1 RLEAGGRV
9 PQQAAA
15 VRPLIAELRR
25 LEGDRRARERPRPAA
40 APLERAPVNGAA
52 DRPIGVFDSGVG
64 GLTVLRE
71 LRRQLPNESTL
82 YLGDEARMPY
92 GPREPAEVVGFT
104 REAMRWFAEADCKL
118 VVIACNTA
126 TSVALETVRD
136 EFPVPTI
143 GVIRPG
149 AAAALT
155 ATARRAVGV
164 LATVLTVRSGAY
176 VRALRDLDPLV
187 DVAQQACPK
196 LVPLVEDGKAD
207 SPAALDA
214 VREYVEPLLT
224 EGGVVRPVVDTLL
237 LGCTHYP
244 LLRAAIEKVADR
256 RVADL
261 SALYKPKKITHA
273 EVMYRD
279 IGLAHAEKPGQ
290 AISPQKLGD
299 LRTADAIVHVV
310 RAFSAPSVPHVDG
323 SVDPVR
329 DLSTV

>member
-1 RLEAGGRV
+1 M
-9 PQQAAA
+9 
-15 VRPLIAELRR
+15 
-25 LEGDRRARERPRPAA
+25 GD
-40 APLERAPVNGAA
+40 AA
-52 DRPIGVFDSGVG
+52 DRPIGLFDSGVG

-92 GPREPAEVVGFT
+92 GPREPAEVLGFT
-104 REAMRWFAEADCKL
+104 REAMRWFAGRDCKL

-126 TSVALETVRD
+126 TSVALEAVRD
-136 EFPVPTI
+136 ESSVPII

-155 ATARRAVGV
+155 ATARRAIGV

-176 VRALRDLDPLV
+176 IRALRDLDPLV

-196 LVPLVEDGKAD
+196 LVPLVEEGRSNTVEAE
-207 SPAALDA
+207 DA

-244 LLRAAIEKVADR
+244 LLRPIIEKVAGRDV
-256 RVADL
+256 RVVD
-261 SALYKPKKITHA
+261 SAATTALAVREVLASHRMVREGGRA
-273 EVMYRD
+273 E
-279 IGLAHAEKPGQ
+279 H
-290 AISPQKLGD
+290 
-299 LRTADAIVHVV
+299 HV
-310 RAFSAPSVPHVDG
+310 FCTG
-323 SVDPVR
+323 SVERFRGIARAIFQEDPPDVAETR
-329 DLSTV
+329 LQT

>member
-1 RLEAGGRV
+1 VSE
-9 PQQAAA
+9 
-15 VRPLIAELRR
+15 
-25 LEGDRRARERPRPAA
+25 
-40 APLERAPVNGAA
+40 AA

-71 LRRQLPNESTL
+71 LRRQLPSESTT

-104 REAMRWFAEADCKL
+104 REAMRWFAERDCKL

-126 TSVALETVRD
+126 TSVALEVVR
-136 EFPVPTI
+136 EESAVPTI

-155 ATARRAVGV
+155 ATARRAIGV

-176 VRALRDLDPLV
+176 IRALRDLDPLV

-196 LVPLVEDGKAD
+196 LVPLVEAGQAD
-207 SPAALDA
+207 TPAALAA

-244 LLRAAIEKVADR
+244 LLRDAIEQVAGRDV
-256 RVADL
+256 RVVDSATTTALAVREVLASHRL
-261 SALYKPKKITHA
+261 SRGSGPSQHALFCTGSV
-273 EVMYRD
+273 ERFRD
-279 IGLAHAEKPGQ
+279 IARKIFREDPPPVQ
-290 AISPQKLGD
+290 ETQLG
-299 LRTADAIVHVV
+299 A
-310 RAFSAPSVPHVDG
+310 
-323 SVDPVR
+323 
-329 DLSTV
+329 

>member
-1 RLEAGGRV
+1 M
-9 PQQAAA
+9 
-15 VRPLIAELRR
+15 
-25 LEGDRRARERPRPAA
+25 GD
-40 APLERAPVNGAA
+40 AA
-52 DRPIGVFDSGVG
+52 DRPIGLFDSGVG

-92 GPREPAEVVGFT
+92 GPREPAEVLGFT
-104 REAMRWFAEADCKL
+104 REAMRWFAGRDCKL

-126 TSVALETVRD
+126 TSVALEAVRD
-136 EFPVPTI
+136 ESSVPII

-155 ATARRAVGV
+155 ATARRAIGV

-176 VRALRDLDPLV
+176 IRALRDLDPLV

-196 LVPLVEDGKAD
+196 LVPLVEEGRSNTAE
-207 SPAALDA
+207 AEDA

-244 LLRAAIEKVADR
+244 LLRPIIEKVAGRDV
-256 RVADL
+256 RVVD
-261 SALYKPKKITHA
+261 SAATTALAVREVLASHRMVREAGRA
-273 EVMYRD
+273 E
-279 IGLAHAEKPGQ
+279 H
-290 AISPQKLGD
+290 
-299 LRTADAIVHVV
+299 HV
-310 RAFSAPSVPHVDG
+310 FCTG
-323 SVDPVR
+323 SVERFRAIARAIFQEDPPDVAETR
-329 DLSTV
+329 LQT